1 MWPTKVTYISFAT
14 VPIATKLAK
23 VVAYLVVYLLIWI
36 IWEIENISPLPE
48 CLWPIQLG
56 GWWHAMPR
64 SGCSALHGVNPNLKK
79 KKPYGAVTHKVICS
93 FSYVSWKVT
102 EHGICNISYSTRP
115 LDLKHGK
122 VVTFVRSFHPQC
134 HITI

>member
-64 SGCSALHGVNPNLKK
+64 SGCSALHGVNPNFKK
-79 KKPYGAVTHKVICS
+79 KYHMELWPIK
-93 FSYVSWKVT
+93 SYVPSVT
-102 EHGICNISYSTRP
+102 FHGRSRNMEYVISLIP
-115 LDLKHGK
+115 LDHWTWNMAKWWLLWGAFTHN
-122 VVTFVRSFHPQC
+122 VT
-134 HITI
+134 